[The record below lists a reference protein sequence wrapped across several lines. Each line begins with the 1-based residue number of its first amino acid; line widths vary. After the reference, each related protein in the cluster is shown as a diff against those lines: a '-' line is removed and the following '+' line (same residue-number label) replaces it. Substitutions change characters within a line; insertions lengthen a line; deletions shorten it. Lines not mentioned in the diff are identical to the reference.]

1 MSLANGSLPNKVG
14 CSENLP
20 SRKRCS
26 KSWGGTSMLAPK
38 AMLVCCRQKSTMLLA
53 KTRCLFTTFSWTPT
67 PWFTIFPL
75 QRRRHMGALT
85 KIAKPQLH
93 LIRGV
98 SIPALA
104 REALSA

>member
-1 MSLANGSLPNKVG
+1 VSLANGSLPNKVG

-26 KSWGGTSMLAPK
+26 KSGGTSMLAPK
-38 AMLVCCRQKSTMLLA
+38 AMLVCRRQKSTMLLA